1 MSVRNLAWVGWGGV
15 GWDGVGWGG
24 MGWGGVGWGGG
35 FELELSSL
43 SSGIQVVYFLIWRC
57 LQVNSLLSRA
67 DGSQQKF

>member
-1 MSVRNLAWVGWGGV
+1 
-15 GWDGVGWGG
+15 